1 MPGGNSSK
9 DAIPRNGRTGHLLM
23 NYFLLLHEHPPLIV
37 HEQDRKAYYAALED
51 FDREQEI
58 EPLVSYLKQQL
69 EKRGHRIYS
78 IR

>member
-1 MPGGNSSK
+1 
-9 DAIPRNGRTGHLLM
+9 M
-23 NYFLLLHEHPPLIV
+23 NYFLLLHEHSPLIV

-69 EKRGHRIYS
+69 EKRGHRVYS